1 MYCSVCNMR
10 HLRFAFAWIREI
22 SKGRQ
27 VPWELWESLGDLVI
41 HSEYPL
47 KGRCCVDGWDD
58 MNENE

>member
-1 MYCSVCNMR
+1 MR